1 MSGSFTIP
9 VSSLKEGL
17 YCFDFEIGN
26 GFFEQYEESEI
37 KEGKLKAT
45 VKAEKRSS
53 LTDVSVAI
61 EGVVN
66 IMCDRCLGVLSY
78 PVNCEN
84 RLVIKSGRIHDE
96 SDPDVI
102 VLLPEEHEFDLNHY
116 FYEYIC
122 LSLPIQKIHPDD
134 ENGNS
139 TCDPDML
146 IKIQEHTLTDENESD
161 PRWDELKN
169 LVKN

>member
-9 VSSLKEGL
+9 VSSLKEEL

-26 GFFEQYEESEI
+26 GFFEQFEESEI

-45 VKAEKRSS
+45 VKAEKRPS
-53 LTDVSVAI
+53 LTDLSILI

-66 IMCDRCLGVLSY
+66 IMCDRCLGILPY
-78 PVNCEN
+78 PVKCDN

-102 VLLPEEHEFDLNHY
+102 VLLPEEHEFDLKHY
-116 FYEYIC
+116 FYEYIY
-122 LSLPIQKIHPDD
+122 LSLPIQKVHPDD
-134 ENGNS
+134 ENGKS

-146 IKIQEHTLTDENESD
+146 KKIREHMVIDENITD

>member
-26 GFFEQYEESEI
+26 GFFEQFEESEI

-45 VKAEKRSS
+45 VKAEKRPS
-53 LTDVSVAI
+53 LTDLSILI

-66 IMCDRCLGVLSY
+66 IMCDRCLGILPY
-78 PVNCEN
+78 PVKSDN

-102 VLLPEEHEFDLNHY
+102 VLLPEEHEFDLKHY
-116 FYEYIC
+116 FYEYIY
-122 LSLPIQKIHPDD
+122 LSLPIQKVHPDD
-134 ENGNS
+134 ENGKS

-146 IKIQEHTLTDENESD
+146 KKIREHMVIDENITD

>member
-17 YCFDFEIGN
+17 YCFEIGN
-26 GFFEQYEESEI
+26 GFFEQFEESEI

-45 VKAEKRSS
+45 VKAEKRPS
-53 LTDVSVAI
+53 LTDLSILI

-66 IMCDRCLGVLSY
+66 IMCDRCLGILPY
-78 PVNCEN
+78 PVKCDN

-102 VLLPEEHEFDLNHY
+102 VLLPEEHEFDLKHY
-116 FYEYIC
+116 FYEYIY
-122 LSLPIQKIHPDD
+122 LSLPIQKVHPDD
-134 ENGNS
+134 ENGKS

-146 IKIQEHTLTDENESD
+146 KKIREHMVIDENITD